1 MKKVIHKK
9 SKRMKQ
15 ASEMVDKSKTY
26 SLAEA
31 SELIK
36 KTSTVKFDAAV
47 DVHLSLGID
56 TKKSDQQVRGTVT
69 LPHGNGK
76 TIRIAAVALNADQQK
91 AAKDAG
97 ADLVGEKELVE
108 EIKGGKIN
116 FDILVATPEAM
127 KILTPIAKVLG
138 PKGLMPNPKDGTVA
152 QNIGEAVANLKKGKV
167 SFKNDNTGNLHIMI
181 GRASFDAVKLAE
193 NIKAVIDAIQKA
205 KPATAKGSYIKNVS
219 IASSMGPGI
228 KVSI

>member
-1 MKKVIHKK
+1 
-9 SKRMKQ
+9 MKQ